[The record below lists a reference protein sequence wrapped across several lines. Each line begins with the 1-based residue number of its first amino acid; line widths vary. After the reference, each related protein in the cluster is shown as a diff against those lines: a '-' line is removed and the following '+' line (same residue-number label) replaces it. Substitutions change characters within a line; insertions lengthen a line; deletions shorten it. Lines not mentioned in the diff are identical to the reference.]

1 WFTGDDF
8 LIRKSALRDLLLGLR
23 SRSVICEDLGIDE
36 KTVTALKD
44 RFVSHFSDTVS
55 SLASLKESFKR
66 DPAQL
71 DSLLAVFPLPA
82 MGPSFYIPE
91 LSNHVIA
98 NIATRRKSAGYG
110 LDRQALGLQLY
121 QGLAENRGNLL
132 AAELAQAS
140 SSSQLPSDPAALRRV
155 TRLQDAVCGKKYV
168 TQNAAVR
175 NAKEGNGVGR
185 FTKDSNISEKRAA
198 AANPIYDSIMK
209 AEFLRVFNDHRDK
222 GILQTDLPLASQ
234 VIP

>member
-1 WFTGDDF
+1 MPYGMPENSEQSMERTRAAFRVCGIS
-8 LIRKSALRDLLLGLR
+8 LRRLRAYCSPERKSALRDLLLGLR

-55 SLASLKESFKR
+55 SLASLKESFKG

-91 LSNHVIA
+91 LWNHVIA

-110 LDRQALGLQLY
+110 LDRQALGL
-121 QGLAENRGNLL
+121 
-132 AAELAQAS
+132 
-140 SSSQLPSDPAALRRV
+140 
-155 TRLQDAVCGKKYV
+155 
-168 TQNAAVR
+168 
-175 NAKEGNGVGR
+175 
-185 FTKDSNISEKRAA
+185 
-198 AANPIYDSIMK
+198 
-209 AEFLRVFNDHRDK
+209 
-222 GILQTDLPLASQ
+222 
-234 VIP
+234 